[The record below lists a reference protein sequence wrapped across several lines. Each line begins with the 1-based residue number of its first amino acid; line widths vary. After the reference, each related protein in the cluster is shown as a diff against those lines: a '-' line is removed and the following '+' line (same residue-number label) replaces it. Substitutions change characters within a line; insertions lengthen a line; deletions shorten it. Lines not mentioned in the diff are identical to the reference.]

1 MVDTP
6 QSEDEVLTADLEN
19 LGFDDWKA
27 LFEQNPEQFDAYR
40 KRMLEHQITLAPKNS
55 RKRLRGLLFQMD
67 CESVKA
73 RSPLSYNLRLYAMM
87 MEQFEELRQQLQ
99 IICGKDTNAVKLE
112 TRQSAVIIP
121 FHQQAKPSPSE
132 A

>member
-1 MVDTP
+1 MTDTP
-6 QSEDEVLTADLEN
+6 QSVDEVLAADLEN

-27 LFEQNPEQFDAYR
+27 LFEQSPERFDACR
-40 KRMLEHQITLAPKNS
+40 KRMLEHQITLAPEDS
-55 RKRLRGLLFQMD
+55 RQRLRGLMFQMD

-87 MEQFEELRQQLQ
+87 MEQFEELRRQLQ
-99 IICGKDTNAVKLE
+99 VLCAADANAVRLK
-112 TRQSAVIIP
+112 TRQSATIIP
-121 FHQQAKPSPSE
+121 FQQAAKPSPSE